1 MRRYNIT
8 FHGRR
13 RDSIGKFYD
22 QTVLCGGEDR
32 EGAIRAMGTWYE
44 YNHII
49 SVEHVSPLPGIL
61 MPVNEDSRQQ
71 PKSKAFRLLEERV
84 HKLRTSPPKPAP
96 LRIKRLEFCRF
107 GNGGADVFY
116 RGRHIGTVMPTV
128 PVENLGYG
136 IQSWSIPLR
145 GE

>member
-22 QTVLCGGEDR
+22 QTVLCGGDDR
-32 EGAIRAMGTWYE
+32 EGAIRAMGTWFE

-49 SVEHVSPLPGIL
+49 SVEYVSPLPGIL

-71 PKSKAFRLLEERV
+71 PKSLAFRMLEARN
-84 HKLRTSPPKPAP
+84 A
-96 LRIKRLEFCRF
+96 LRIGHRHTPARSKTLRFERF
-107 GNGGADVFY
+107 GNAGAIAYD
-116 RGRHIGTVMPTV
+116 GDKCIGTVMPTV

-136 IQSWSIPLR
+136 IQSWSKPQ
-145 GE
+145 